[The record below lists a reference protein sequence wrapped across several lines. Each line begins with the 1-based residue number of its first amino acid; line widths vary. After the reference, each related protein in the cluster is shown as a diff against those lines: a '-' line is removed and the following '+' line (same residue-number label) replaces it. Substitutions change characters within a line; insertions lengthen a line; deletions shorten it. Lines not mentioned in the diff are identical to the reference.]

1 MQIDTNID
9 ALQFK
14 PDLPPPYVADE
25 VLKSSFDQIKKAE
38 LEEIES
44 LPEVTGI
51 KIQKVKYTSKTLSL
65 FG

>member
-25 VLKSSFDQIKKAE
+25 ALKSSFDQIKNAD

-51 KIQKVKYTSKTLSL
+51 KIKKVKYTQL
-65 FG
+65 FC

>member
-25 VLKSSFDQIKKAE
+25 VLKSSLDQIKKAD

-51 KIQKVKYTSKTLSL
+51 KI
-65 FG
+65 